1 MPTPDA
7 MAQLQDHPWPGNV
20 RELRNVVRKSLLL
33 ARGYP
38 ISREI
43 VNLALAQAQLPRP
56 AADQSIAGYVSILLA
71 RAKAGEIENVQ
82 VVLTEAI
89 ERELY
94 GQAIRMADG
103 DQSKAGSW
111 LGVSRP
117 TMREKLLKYGLHPSQ
132 AQTGAWFPKL

>member
-1 MPTPDA
+1 MPTPEA
-7 MAQLQDHPWPGNV
+7 MALLHDHPWPGNV

-43 VNLALAQAQLPRP
+43 VTLALAQTQLPKP
-56 AADQSIAGYVSILLA
+56 SADASIAGYISELLA
-71 RAKAGEIENVQ
+71 RAKAGELENVQ

-94 GQAIRMADG
+94 GQAIRLANG
-103 DQSKAGSW
+103 DQSKACEW

-132 AQTGAWFPKL
+132 VQAGAWFPKL